1 MLLVIF
7 AVMMLPMLLM
17 GNRQRKMMREQQ
29 ERLSQLEI
37 GDEVRTHS
45 GFYGLIVDQYDDVV
59 ILETEDGS
67 QMKWARNAIS
77 QKVEEPAAAD
87 ASDDLDADDTDGDA
101 GASHEPSGTDRDVP
115 GVTGSADRDR

>member
-67 QMKWARNAIS
+67 QLKWARNAIS
-77 QKVEEPAAAD
+77 QKVEEPDTAD
-87 ASDDLDADDTDGDA
+87 VSDDLDVDGANGDTDP
-101 GASHEPSGTDRDVP
+101 SPEPSGTDRDVP